1 MPVGDR
7 RDSRTVADT
16 CAGGGGEDNRRLAR
30 VRPYDKSVTASTHS
44 SGRPAGRLLT
54 LLVLAVLA
62 GVLGMHGLAPGGVP
76 AAQAAAGHEMVM
88 VAADGVPRADGG
100 CAHTDG
106 GPGHLDHADG
116 MCAAAGTA
124 SVYTPPALTGTVLRA
139 PAAPSLTTAATGSP
153 HDGRAPPDLSELQLL
168 RI

>member
-1 MPVGDR
+1 M
-7 RDSRTVADT
+7 
-16 CAGGGGEDNRRLAR
+16 
-30 VRPYDKSVTASTHS
+30 TASTPCS
-44 SGRPAGRLLT
+44 SRPAGRLFV

-76 AAQAAAGHEMVM
+76 AAQTAAGHETVPA
-88 VAADGVPRADGG
+88 VADGVPHADGG

-106 GPGHLDHADG
+106 GSGHLDHADG
-116 MCAAAGTA
+116 TCAAAGAA
-124 SVYTPPALTGTVLRA
+124 SAYTPPALTGTVLRA

-153 HDGRAPPDLSELQLL
+153 HDGRAPPDLSKLQRL

>member
-1 MPVGDR
+1 M
-7 RDSRTVADT
+7 
-16 CAGGGGEDNRRLAR
+16 
-30 VRPYDKSVTASTHS
+30 TASTRS
-44 SGRPAGRLLT
+44 SSRPAGRLFV

-76 AAQAAAGHEMVM
+76 TAQTAAGHGMVM
-88 VAADGVPRADGG
+88 AAADGVPHADGG

-106 GPGHLDHADG
+106 GSGHLDHADG
-116 MCAAAGTA
+116 TCAATGTA
-124 SVYTPPALTGTVLRA
+124 SAYTPPALTGTVLHA
-139 PAAPSLTTAATGSP
+139 PAALPPTMAATGSP